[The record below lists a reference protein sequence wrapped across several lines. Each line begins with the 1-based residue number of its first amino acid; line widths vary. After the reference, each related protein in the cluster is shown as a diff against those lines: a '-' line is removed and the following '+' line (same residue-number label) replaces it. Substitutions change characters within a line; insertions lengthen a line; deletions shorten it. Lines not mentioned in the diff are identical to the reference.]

1 MRMVGVMARQAWYRW
16 YDLIW
21 QSISWPGD
29 PGKIDVPATIE
40 FESLLSWKHSDG
52 EHCRNGIGCENIGGD
67 ESGSALFSHGEWV
80 RFLDRRIFQSTAVP
94 FFRWFSCQ
102 KSHSYDYYAI
112 FYLIPLLSFLALYDS
127 IGVKVLS
134 VEPRMV
140 QAWGAES
147 LLDCASC
154 SWTRKNRPV
163 SGAYSYKAKGR

>member
-1 MRMVGVMARQAWYRW
+1 MLIVARVTTGVKRVFPWHLLFMRMVGVMARQAWYRW

-94 FFRWFSCQ
+94 FLDDFPV
-102 KSHSYDYYAI
+102 KSHI
-112 FYLIPLLSFLALYDS
+112 LMITTPFS
-127 IGVKVLS
+127 IS
-134 VEPRMV
+134 SRY
-140 QAWGAES
+140 S
-147 LLDCASC
+147 H
-154 SWTRKNRPV
+154 SWH
-163 SGAYSYKAKGR
+163 YMIQ